1 MGEGEGHDVGQSEWY
16 RYLVIVRAIVLA
28 LVADK
33 NRFDEVAKLSKMRL
47 IIERALDDNDLNAI
61 LGIAGTI
68 EVPAKPVNEWIYR
81 ENACLA

>member
-1 MGEGEGHDVGQSEWY
+1 MGEGEGHGVGQSEWY
-16 RYLVIVRAIVLA
+16 RYSVIVRAIVLA
-28 LVADK
+28 PVADK

-47 IIERALDDNDLNAI
+47 IMRALGDNDLNAI

-81 ENACLA
+81 ENACLV